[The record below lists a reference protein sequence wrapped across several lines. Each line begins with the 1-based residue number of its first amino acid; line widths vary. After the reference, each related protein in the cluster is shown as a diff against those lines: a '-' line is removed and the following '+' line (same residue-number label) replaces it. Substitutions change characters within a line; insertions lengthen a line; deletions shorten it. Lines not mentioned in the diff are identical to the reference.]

1 MDNSMVMVN
10 IYIPMVTI
18 MKEIGLIIKDKVKEL
33 SIGKNL
39 ITNLDS
45 IKEPSSTTT
54 SMDKVFS
61 STKITK
67 KSQVTSKMVFILKK
81 SKKFKIFIIMKSI

>member
-1 MDNSMVMVN
+1 MVMVN